1 VLSWPFY
8 FSSRR
13 GRMAALGGSLEA
25 SAIKPNGSILELFS
39 RAGLAGKEEDDEIRL
54 VGGEMVAFVKSFLP
68 PPVTP
73 V

>member
-1 VLSWPFY
+1 MAEIAKKLSQ
-8 FSSRR
+8 
-13 GRMAALGGSLEA
+13 M
-25 SAIKPNGSILELFS
+25 SILELFS